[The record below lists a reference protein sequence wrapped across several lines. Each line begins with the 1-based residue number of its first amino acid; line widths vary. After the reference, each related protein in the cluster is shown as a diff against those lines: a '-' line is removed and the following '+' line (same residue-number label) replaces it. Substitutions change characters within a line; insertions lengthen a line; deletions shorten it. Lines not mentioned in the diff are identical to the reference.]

1 MTRLHIDWVRRVFKR
16 MSEPSAASLKEV
28 LRNVADPESGR
39 DIVTAGIVEGIEV
52 RRGPHGVLVQV
63 SLLTERD
70 RVQAMEPVRQK
81 VEAVLGAQRG

>member
-52 RRGPHGVLVQV
+52 RRGRMAFW
-63 SLLTERD
+63 SRS
-70 RVQAMEPVRQK
+70 AS
-81 VEAVLGAQRG
+81 